1 VTEIRALFWDIG
13 GVLLTNGW
21 DRRSRRA
28 AAERFG
34 LDWEEFQDRHEL
46 INADFETGRLS
57 LDDYLKRTIFYRPRE
72 FSPDEVKEFMFAQSQ
87 PHAEVRA
94 VAEALARSGRY
105 LMATLNNES
114 LELNEFRI
122 ERFGLRNLFSIFFSS
137 CYLGVHK
144 PDETIYRMALQITQ
158 RPPYECL
165 FIDDRELNLECAAQL
180 GMNVLHYE
188 DPASL
193 CDQLAEYGIDHG

>member
-1 VTEIRALFWDIG
+1 MTGIRALFWDIG

-34 LDWEEFQDRHEL
+34 LDWEDFQDRHEL
-46 INADFETGRLS
+46 ISADFETGRLS
-57 LDDYLKRTIFYRPRE
+57 LDEYLKRTIFYRPRE
-72 FSPDEVKEFMFAQSQ
+72 FTPDEVKAFMFAQSQ
-87 PHAEVRA
+87 PHPEALA

-105 LMATLNNES
+105 LMATFNNES

-122 ERFGLRNLFSIFFSS
+122 ERFGLRRLFSAFFSS

-144 PDETIYRMALQITQ
+144 PEERIYRMALQITQ
-158 RPPYECL
+158 RPPRECL

-188 DPASL
+188 GPKSL
-193 CDQLAEYGIDHG
+193 SEELAEYGIDHG